1 MTKCIHKIEIDILLQ
16 NLRFF
21 KQNEQ
26 EFLTQNKRKITL
38 FFNHDLI

>member
-26 EFLTQNKRKITL
+26 EFLTQIKRKITL